1 MNLELN
7 KGVNKVYTLEWVQQA
22 MNIYASIPTLFKKV
36 EKFNI
41 YHLLITA
48 IVFIVPLF

>member
-1 MNLELN
+1 M
-7 KGVNKVYTLEWVQQA
+7 QA
-22 MNIYASIPTLFKKV
+22 MNICASIPTLFKKV
-36 EKFNI
+36 ENSNI